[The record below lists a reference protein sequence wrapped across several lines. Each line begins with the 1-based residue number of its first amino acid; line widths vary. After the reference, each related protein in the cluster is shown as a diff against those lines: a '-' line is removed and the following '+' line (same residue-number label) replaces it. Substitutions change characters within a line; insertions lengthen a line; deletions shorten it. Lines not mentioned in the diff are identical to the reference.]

1 MLRSSQELNKD
12 GGSIFVLREKHL
24 NLFNNNKK
32 LFLEWPRLT
41 SETIGTGPMN
51 TCKSVGTRKS
61 VFENMTKLTRGR
73 RNSRV
78 V

>member
-51 TCKSVGTRKS
+51 TCKSVS
-61 VFENMTKLTRGR
+61 
-73 RNSRV
+73 
-78 V
+78 